1 MGRDCAAWNRSEIRI
16 LRRYY
21 PRHGARFVAD
31 RTSRTIASVRC
42 KAKRLGIALGRHRRV
57 PWSPQ
62 EITQLRDY
70 YPIME
75 TGLLA
80 NWLGRSRCAVFN
92 KATQLKLDKSSGLGR
107 NSGRFHS
114 GMRLTWPAGLNRR
127 PGAAIGAEKFMSSR
141 GYLMRKITSTGN
153 AVRDWQKVHR
163 LVWEDANGPVP
174 DGHFVVFRDG
184 DKTNVSIKNLV
195 LLPAADAARRASEL
209 YSSYPKEVRMA
220 MRALGKLKKAI
231 SEKS

>member
-1 MGRDCAAWNRSEIRI
+1 
-16 LRRYY
+16 
-21 PRHGARFVAD
+21 
-31 RTSRTIASVRC
+31 
-42 KAKRLGIALGRHRRV
+42 
-57 PWSPQ
+57 
-62 EITQLRDY
+62 
-70 YPIME
+70 
-75 TGLLA
+75 
-80 NWLGRSRCAVFN
+80 
-92 KATQLKLDKSSGLGR
+92 
-107 NSGRFHS
+107 
-114 GMRLTWPAGLNRR
+114 
-127 PGAAIGAEKFMSSR
+127 
-141 GYLMRKITSTGN
+141 MRKITSTGN